1 MAAAACVTFFV
12 EDLIEGPRVG
22 GGDSGRGDKGD
33 TERDGVGDEIR
44 RAAVCFFLRGGP
56 IACHVQCIHGIRNP
70 SHTTL

>member
-33 TERDGVGDEIR
+33 TERDGVGDEI
-44 RAAVCFFLRGGP
+44 
-56 IACHVQCIHGIRNP
+56 
-70 SHTTL
+70 